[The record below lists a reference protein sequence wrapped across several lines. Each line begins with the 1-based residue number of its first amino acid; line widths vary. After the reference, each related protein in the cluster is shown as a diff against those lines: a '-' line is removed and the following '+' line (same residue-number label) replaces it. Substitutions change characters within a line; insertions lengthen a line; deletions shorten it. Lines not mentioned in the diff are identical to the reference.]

1 MGPRY
6 ADNHRYSVPAPR
18 TGDIDT
24 PPANSATSG
33 DQKPPA
39 AASSMRLT
47 TTTDNVAAAAVAVS
61 DSMRGFVVHFAA

>member
-18 TGDIDT
+18 TGDIGT